1 MFRSLWGKSFLLLVL
16 VSAVGLSAAVLLRGM
31 MLRDFRSFLEGERL
45 DHVYIVTAA
54 LEGSWERNS
63 GWDETS
69 LADTAAM
76 ALMLGMQIQ
85 VLDDNG
91 SPLLGTDGALEGL
104 LPLMRRRV
112 LSFQREPSPIRDEF
126 IPYPLFLGGERIG
139 TVKVAFVENDRSGLF
154 IQRSGKFLL
163 LSFLILGGLTLFLSF
178 SASRRLA
185 APIRALSSRARDLT
199 EGKRVERVPVK
210 SADEI
215 GQLTRVFNDMAAN
228 LQIQENL
235 RRKLVS
241 NVAHEL
247 RTPLAAMR
255 AELEAMI
262 DGVEPTGE
270 DQLRSLYEE
279 TGRLAFLLDGIDDL
293 TQAQASSLN
302 LERREM
308 DVMPLLGNIRD
319 RFAVSAREKGVKVV
333 LEGGKP
339 VHARA
344 DADKLSRILI
354 NLVSNALRATGEGGQ
369 VTLRAEAGKK
379 GTSIEVA
386 DTGGGISVEDMPHI
400 LERFFKGKGG
410 GLGLGLS
417 IVKELVDAHEG
428 RIEVRSEAGKGTTVT
443 VTLPGEK
450 N

>member
-31 MLRDFRSFLEGERL
+31 MIRDFRSFLEGERL
-45 DHVYIVTAA
+45 DQVYIVTAA

-63 GWDETS
+63 GWEETS

-85 VLDDNG
+85 VLDEKG
-91 SPLLGTDGALEGL
+91 SLLLGTDGALEGL

-112 LSFQREPSPIRDEF
+112 LSFQPEPLPIRDEF
-126 IPYPLFLGGERIG
+126 TPYPLFLGGDRIG
-139 TVKVAFVENDRSGLF
+139 TVNVAFLQNDRSGLF
-154 IQRSGKFLL
+154 VERSEKFLL
-163 LSFLILGGLTLFLSF
+163 LSFLILGGLTFFLSLW
-178 SASRRLA
+178 ASRRLA
-185 APIRALSSRARDLT
+185 APIRALSSRARDLS
-199 EGKRVERVPVK
+199 EGKRVEKVPVK
-210 SADEI
+210 SSDEI

-228 LQIQENL
+228 LQTQENL

-262 DGVEPTGE
+262 DRVEPTGE

-308 DVMPLLGNIRD
+308 DVLPLLGNIRE
-319 RFAVSAREKGVKVV
+319 RFAASAREQGVEVV

-339 VHARA
+339 VRAWA
-344 DADKLSRILI
+344 DADKLSRVII
-354 NLVSNALRATGEGGQ
+354 NLVSNAVRATPEGGR
-369 VTLRAEAGKK
+369 VTLRAEAGKA
-379 GTSIEVA
+379 GASIEVA
-386 DTGGGISVEDMPHI
+386 DTGGGISREDMPHI
-400 LERFFKGKGG
+400 FERFFKGKGG